1 MLVGECVE
9 AALVFS
15 LVLGD
20 AGVAGY
26 QRVDRL
32 GGRTDARAELVGFD
46 MKVGGVQFGSYGLVD
61 QLVDLVPAGE
71 EVVDGVEERGGDL
84 FIADMRG
91 RTRGS
96 TCVFVVAL
104 PDAFF
109 VFGAGMPGFR
119 PVPDPALGAP
129 DFAGEG
135 GVC

>member
-1 MLVGECVE
+1 MFAGEFVE
-9 AALVFS
+9 AALVFG

-32 GGRTDARAELVGFD
+32 GGRTDAREELVGFD

-84 FIADMRG
+84 FVADVRG
-91 RTRGS
+91 SHTGFHLRICGCTARCVFRIWCRHARFSTRTRPR
-96 TCVFVVAL
+96 T
-104 PDAFF
+104 
-109 VFGAGMPGFR
+109 R
-119 PVPDPALGAP
+119 RT
-129 DFAGEG
+129 
-135 GVC
+135 

>member
-26 QRVDRL
+26 QSVDRL
-32 GGRTDARAELVGFD
+32 GGRTDAREELVGFD
-46 MKVGGVQFGSYGLVD
+46 MKVGGVQFDSYGLVD

-71 EVVDGVEERGGDL
+71 EVVDGVEERGSDL